1 MDNITRIFTEK
12 KQVLLDRYS
21 TNSIIINSIN
31 MKRFHMNQIRKFFE
45 TGFLSSRK
53 LIQPLFLIL
62 VFSGLAT
69 MAQPEIP
76 EVTVRFTNPRYICPT
91 QNYCVDVEFKSN
103 LQGQWVYGSN
113 IRFFYDDAE
122 LEYVGMGDFQTGYA
136 SLEAPQILTGPAGS
150 GTPFGFNGPLEWFN
164 GTLQLVSY
172 DNPVYLSTTGWTKM
186 FSICF
191 HVDNP
196 NSLSIQNF
204 CPSLVWDFQEQGGG
218 GDLPESGDGFLPGD
232 DGVVVTIVDQTGL
245 QDSAPT
251 FEIVEQFNWQYDQTG
266 QTFGYNVPEICISTI
281 CGYIIPISNWSIY
294 LAIGLMLVVSL
305 FIYRR
310 RISG

>member
-1 MDNITRIFTEK
+1 
-12 KQVLLDRYS
+12 
-21 TNSIIINSIN
+21 
-31 MKRFHMNQIRKFFE
+31 MNQIMKFLQ
-45 TGFLSSRK
+45 TGFHTSRK
-53 LIQPLFLIL
+53 LIQPMLLIL
-62 VFSGLAT
+62 VFSGLAA

-76 EVTVRFTNPRYICPT
+76 QVTVRFANPRNICPT
-91 QNYCVDVEFKSN
+91 QDYCVDVEFRSN
-103 LQGQWVYGSN
+103 LQGQWVYGAN

-122 LEYVGMGDFQTGYA
+122 LEFLGMGDFQTGYA
-136 SLEAPQILTGPAGS
+136 SQDAPQILTGPAGS
-150 GTPFGFNGPLEWFN
+150 GAAFGFNGPLEWFN

-172 DNPVYLSTTGWTKM
+172 ATPVYLSTTGWTKM

-196 NSLSIQNF
+196 DSQSIENF
-204 CPSLVWDFQEQGGG
+204 CPSLVWDFQQQGGG

-232 DGVVVTIVDQTGL
+232 DGVVITLVDQTGF
-245 QDSAPT
+245 QESAPT

-266 QTFGYNVPEICISTI
+266 QTYGYNVPEICISTI
-281 CGYIIPISNWSIY
+281 CGYIIPVSNWSVY